1 MVKIPRS
8 LSHQV
13 AARDEAKGETEE
25 MAGLQ
30 WLGRGAA
37 RREDKEVL
45 FMLGLEGWTESKGF
59 K

>member
-45 FMLGLEGWTESKGF
+45 FMLGLEG
-59 K
+59 